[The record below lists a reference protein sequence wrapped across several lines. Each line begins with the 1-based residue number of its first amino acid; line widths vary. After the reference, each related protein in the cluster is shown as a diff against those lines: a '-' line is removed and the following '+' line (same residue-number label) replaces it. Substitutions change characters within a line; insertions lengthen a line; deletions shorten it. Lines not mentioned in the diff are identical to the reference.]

1 MKAKM
6 KILYLDDKMDLQRP
20 WTFCVTLRRW
30 TCGSVTDY
38 VYKVHYV
45 SDEKEPGIN
54 PHHWHQTVAIE
65 KLLAARSDAEAIRMA
80 VNDQGRVES
89 ILARREAAGSEE
101 VSEEELRWMIKASM
115 MEQEA

>member
-6 KILYLDDKMDLQRP
+6 KILYKDDKMDLQRP

-38 VYKVHYV
+38 VYKVRYV

-54 PHHWHQTVAIE
+54 PHHLHKTVSIK
-65 KLLAARSDAEAIRMA
+65 KLLATRLDAEAIRMA
-80 VNDQGRVES
+80 VNDQQRVES
-89 ILARREAAGSEE
+89 ILARRKAAGSEE
-101 VSEEELRWMIKASM
+101 AFEEDLHRFFVGC
-115 MEQEA
+115 